1 MDSFFA
7 ESPSGWMGRVGACFL
22 QRCSIRY
29 NSGLKF
35 GYSRTVTE
43 WFWHQSSGILP
54 LCLDCV
60 LIGRWTFPQRSRPL
74 WDRLL
79 SRIPLY
85 FTTFIFTKSPNFCCR
100 KTSPQDDAAIIML
113 HCRNGIGQVMSS
125 ARHDAWHSGQFNFCF
140 IRPETFVFLWFESRV
155 SELDR
160 TSALIAAKGAPIKYW
175 AKAVNTYV
183 HVIFLL
189 LFYLFSIQFQEFQ
202 AHFFTFY
209 YELFCVDFQDEKL
222 ICSGIRL

>member
-1 MDSFFA
+1 MFSSAMFNQVQLWAQVWLLKDSHRVILTSVIWYLA
-7 ESPSGWMGRVGACFL
+7 SVLWLCSYWKMNLSPEVQTAPG
-22 QRCSIRY
+22 QIIIK
-29 NSGLKF
+29 N
-35 GYSRTVTE
+35 
-43 WFWHQSSGILP
+43 
-54 LCLDCV
+54 
-60 LIGRWTFPQRSRPL
+60 
-74 WDRLL
+74 
-79 SRIPLY
+79 PLY
-85 FTTFIFTKSPNFCCR
+85 FTTFIFTKSPNFCCG

-113 HCRNGIGQVMSS
+113 QCRNGIGQVMSS

-160 TSALIAAKGAPIKYW
+160 TWALIAAKGAPIKYW

-189 LFYLFSIQFQEFQ
+189 LFYLFSIHFQEFQ
-202 AHFFTFY
+202 THFFTFY
-209 YELFCVDFQDEKL
+209 FELFCVDFQDEKF